1 MTTPRARVMLA
12 AVICL
17 AQFGMFEVGLRMAGS
32 SEAALSFQ
40 RLFMADP
47 VVGFRLRPSTSVR
60 FTTSE
65 FSTDISINAEGVR
78 DAPLGT
84 KTPGERRIV
93 VLGDSLVMAVQ
104 VPIEQTFCRL
114 LQDSLNAKASPGVR
128 YRVINAG
135 VQGYGPDE
143 EALFFEKVAS
153 HFQPDLVVV
162 VMFVANDAID
172 AFDRLPRLRGQVASA
187 RARFGDR
194 LRRVL
199 RRSAVMQIVGL
210 RVREVRERFR
220 GPRPA
225 LPDRRLLTYATSPP
239 NDVVRGLAVSREAV
253 GRIAAAEAAIGGRTA
268 VVLAPARFQLDPEE
282 FMRMEQSA
290 ESAGYR
296 LDVDAAT
303 ERFREAMAPLG
314 LPVLDL
320 LPAFRAATDPR
331 GIFLETTVHLTP
343 AGHRVAADTIE
354 SFLAASHLV
363 PISGE

>member
-1 MTTPRARVMLA
+1 MATPRARLALA
-12 AVICL
+12 AVIGL
-17 AQFGMFEVGLRMAGS
+17 AQFGMFEAGLRVAGS

-47 VVGFRLRPSTSVR
+47 VIGYRLRPSTAVR

-78 DAPLGT
+78 DDPLGP
-84 KTPGERRIV
+84 KAPGERRIV

-114 LQDSLNAKASPGVR
+114 VQDSLNARAAPGVR
-128 YRVINAG
+128 YRVIDAG

-143 EALFFEKVAS
+143 EALFLEKVAS
-153 HFQPDLVVV
+153 RLQPDLVVV
-162 VMFVANDAID
+162 VIFVANDAID
-172 AFDRLPRLRGQVASA
+172 AIDRLSRLHGHVTPA
-187 RARFGDR
+187 RALLRDRVRRF
-194 LRRVL
+194 V

-220 GPRPA
+220 GPQPA

-239 NDVVRGLAVSREAV
+239 PDVAEGLAVSREAV
-253 GRIAAAEAAIGGRTA
+253 GRIAADQAAAGGRTA

-282 FMRMEQSA
+282 FRRMQ
-290 ESAGYR
+290 ESVEPAGYQ
-296 LDVDAAT
+296 LEVDAAT
-303 ERFREAMAPLG
+303 DRFREALAPLG
-314 LPVLDL
+314 LPTLDL
-320 LPAFRAATDPR
+320 LPAFRASADPH
-331 GIFLETTVHLTP
+331 GVFLETTVHLTP
-343 AGHRVAADTIE
+343 AGHRVAADAIV

-363 PISGE
+363 P